1 MSKKNNHL
9 SEFPCI
15 RVRKGDVLVI
25 SAPGPIPKAATKRLV
40 RTAQKAFKRAGVHVP
55 PVLVAGDGLHFSVIS
70 RAATK

>member
-1 MSKKNNHL
+1 MSKKNNRL

-25 SAPGPIPKAATKRLV
+25 SAQGPIPKAAAKRLIKI
-40 RTAQKAFKRAGVHVP
+40 TQKKFKSAGVHVP
-55 PVLVAGDGLHFSVIS
+55 PVLVAADGLHFSVIS